1 MELFLIRLI
10 NGLTSGLLYGL
21 IAFGLTFIQGM
32 LNIPNFAHG
41 AIFAAGAYIAFT
53 VYSASQSFW
62 LGAVAAFLIAGILG
76 ILIERGLVRK
86 LYRGQAED
94 EHYQLL
100 LLFAVAM
107 VLQELIIVIW
117 GASGQSVLPPSNLLG
132 AVELGSIFY
141 PKYRLFIFALT
152 AILFF
157 VTWLVIEKTKLGAT
171 IRASIENR
179 EMVQILGIDVR
190 WVYALSF
197 GFGSALAGLGGALS
211 LPIMG
216 VQPFIGFD
224 IIALSFV
231 IVALGG
237 LGNLYGTVAA
247 GLLIGLTQEFATAF
261 SPIASWVAVYAVM
274 ATVLI
279 IRPMGLFGS
288 R

>member
-1 MELFLIRLI
+1 MELYLIKLI
-10 NGLTSGLLYGL
+10 NGLTSGLLFGL

-41 AIFAAGAYIAFT
+41 ATFAVGAYVAYT
-53 VYSASQSFW
+53 VHDAVGSFW
-62 LGAVAAFLIAGILG
+62 LGVVMAFLVAGMLG
-76 ILIERGLVRK
+76 IAIERGLVRK

-107 VLQELIIVIW
+107 VLQEIIIIIW
-117 GASGQSVLPPSNLLG
+117 GASGKSLLPPSGLLG
-132 AVELGSIFY
+132 AINLGSIFY

-152 AILFF
+152 VVLMSM
-157 VTWLVIEKTKLGAT
+157 TWLIIERTKLGAI

-197 GFGSALAGLGGALS
+197 GFGSALAGFGGALS

-216 VQPFIGFD
+216 AHPFIGFD
-224 IIALSFV
+224 IIALAFV

-237 LGNLYGTVAA
+237 LGNLYGTLAA
-247 GLLIGLTQEFATAF
+247 GLLIGLTQEFATTL

-274 ATVLI
+274 AVVLI
-279 IRPMGLFGS
+279 FRPTGLFGS